1 MSSNKGSDLN
11 LNYCSLEQE
20 DGSTI
25 NFKTSDQLKLESLIL
40 RISKVCLLCS
50 ALLFIGQIV
59 SASIR
64 FHPNNSSLVTGFV
77 ISLLLFLV
85 WLSIHTVYG
94 ESSDQL
100 SRSNALM
107 QPFSMKF
114 RIRSI
119 EEMRLILPD
128 KVHCKYF
135 CSKIHYADVVCIS
148 QQYYRC
154 SVYNG
159 L

>member
-64 FHPNNSSLVTGFV
+64 FHPNNSSIVTGFI
-77 ISLLLFLV
+77 ISLLLVFIFV
-85 WLSIHTVYG
+85 F
-94 ESSDQL
+94 
-100 SRSNALM
+100 N
-107 QPFSMKF
+107 
-114 RIRSI
+114 
-119 EEMRLILPD
+119 
-128 KVHCKYF
+128 F
-135 CSKIHYADVVCIS
+135 CFN
-148 QQYYRC
+148 YY
-154 SVYNG
+154 
-159 L
+159 